1 MYEFNSK
8 TKPSQRS
15 AGLEKIDGIVQQLRN
30 QLHAFMIAV
39 YLDYL
44 LFNQGTRGT
53 YHYWRNVRNTLEL
66 HSIGPPATH
75 RPPLYGGAV
84 RISNYSKEKRALPPD
99 MLHALVDANRF
110 ELLFYIKFVVICLP
124 GSTMFIYLDEILNLI
139 VDQIQFHESYT
150 TIFLPKCKND
160 QSWEWNTIYV
170 AEQGPKYNLAMKAA
184 IISNT

>member
-84 RISNYSKEKRALPPD
+84 RLSKYSKEKRALKSWY
-99 MLHALVDANRF
+99 VDANQFEDLIYIRF
-110 ELLFYIKFVVICLP
+110 VIIYLLEF
-124 GSTMFIYLDEILNLI
+124 TMFIRLDEILNLI
-139 VDQIQFHESYT
+139 VKQIQFHESYM
-150 TIFLPKCKND
+150 TIFLPKCNPGNET
-160 QSWEWNTIYV
+160 QF
-170 AEQGPKYNLAMKAA
+170 M
-184 IISNT
+184 